1 MEALQ
6 KAQQIRLQESKG
18 TPFFKEAN
26 GKSVQRPTGRK
37 YWVSL
42 LIGGLGILLFIS
54 FGGSAL
60 LPRFPSPEEQKM
72 ASANKKESVLPPGN
86 ISEIHEPY
94 RKEIPRQKI
103 KPPGQLPKNPSTPLQ
118 AEITPPTSS
127 TPTPAQ
133 APVDLESEGPFPLI
147 PPSMREEKEEL
158 PVEKTAE
165 KEFTA
170 PPAASPKEA
179 VSSPKSLGIAQ
190 VGGKEHS
197 TAREV
202 LTHFNRGVHFSQ
214 QRDFARAIQAYEKV
228 IELEPNYV
236 EAYNNLAIVYQEMGD
251 WENARLTYQ
260 KSIELNPRYEK
271 AHNNLGI
278 LLCLQ
283 ERYEESIEAFQKA
296 LVINPRNLESYINL
310 GILYKKTAQM
320 DKAVACYQ
328 KALHINPL
336 HPEAHYN
343 IALLHEQLGNW
354 ALAIGH
360 YQQFIHLS
368 AENRSDLV
376 SMVKRHLDDLSRA
389 VREMN
394 RGKGPGNG

>member
-118 AEITPPTSS
+118 AEITPPTSA
-127 TPTPAQ
+127 TPTSAQ
-133 APVDLESEGPFPLI
+133 AIVDPQSEGPLPLI
-147 PPSMREEKEEL
+147 SPLMGEEKEEV
-158 PVEKTAE
+158 PMGRTAE
-165 KEFTA
+165 KTKELKIDGEKEF
-170 PPAASPKEA
+170 
-179 VSSPKSLGIAQ
+179 
-190 VGGKEHS
+190 S

-214 QRDFARAIQAYEKV
+214 QGDLARAIQAYEKV